1 MLQWER
7 KGQAIVHIH
16 TRAYLGQELEIPC
29 MILKIAGV
37 TGRDLDL
44 WMCVRISAS
53 ACRASMIADSNED
66 CGLVRARISNIFLSR
81 NGDFV

>member
-1 MLQWER
+1 
-7 KGQAIVHIH
+7 
-16 TRAYLGQELEIPC
+16 

-44 WMCVRISAS
+44 WLCVRISASS

-66 CGLVRARISNIFLSR
+66 CGLVRARISIIFLCVMVILY
-81 NGDFV
+81 DFVFEGPSCRVSVAQE